1 MEHLELCVKNVDK
14 AVLNANPSQYANNA
28 DHPYFYISPLLPA
41 YLLKLANHSLTS
53 IHQSPNQ
60 NVCNALHPV
69 SPAQTNPKTAHN
81 VRQVTSY
88 PQPLPLPNM
97 NVLMYARMVT
107 TKKMEDV
114 LCVGMDVLD
123 VGVMGYVCNVGLECC
138 MFMGWV
144 MPDV

>member
-1 MEHLELCVKNVDK
+1 
-14 AVLNANPSQYANNA
+14 
-28 DHPYFYISPLLPA
+28 
-41 YLLKLANHSLTS
+41 
-53 IHQSPNQ
+53 
-60 NVCNALHPV
+60 
-69 SPAQTNPKTAHN
+69 
-81 VRQVTSY
+81 
-88 PQPLPLPNM
+88 M

-138 MFMGWV
+138 MLMGWV